1 MKAPN
6 RNHQG
11 WALPTVM
18 AVLSLGALGAMSLA
32 RGVWLHA
39 NLLRSD
45 GDEWRARWAA
55 EALLREAEQDLLASF
70 AAAKDARHSTPASDT
85 VPASPFI
92 PHTLAGLAQLRKAL
106 PAGLCRDGICAPDA
120 LEPTSAAV
128 WVQRLN
134 TAARYG
140 QYTGGAALSS
150 SQINPA
156 LTERSGYWLEA
167 FANADS
173 TQTTPLWRITALA
186 QASPRS
192 GPIML
197 QAWWQGASDTPTVGR
212 WLSWHE
218 VLP

>member
-1 MKAPN
+1 MKAQN
-6 RNHQG
+6 RTHQG

-18 AVLSLGALGAMSLA
+18 AVLGLGALAGLSLA

-39 NLLRSD
+39 SLLRSD
-45 GDEWRARWAA
+45 GDEWRARGAA

-70 AAAKDARHSTPASDT
+70 AAAKDTRHSTPATDA
-85 VPASPFI
+85 VPTGPFI
-92 PHTLAGLAQLRKAL
+92 PHTLAGLVQLRKAL
-106 PAGLCRDGICAPDA
+106 PAGLCRDGICAPGA

-128 WVQRLN
+128 WAQRLN

-140 QYTGGAALSS
+140 QFTGGAAVSD
-150 SQINPA
+150 SQINPVLA
-156 LTERSGYWLEA
+156 DRSGYWLEA
-167 FANADS
+167 FANADTS
-173 TQTTPLWRITALA
+173 QTTPLWRITALA

-192 GPIML
+192 GPIVL
-197 QAWWQGASDTPTVGR
+197 QAWWQAASDTPTVGR

>member
-1 MKAPN
+1 MKDPN

-45 GDEWRARWAA
+45 GDEWRARAAA
-55 EALLREAEQDLLASF
+55 EALLRDAEQDLLASF
-70 AAAKDARHSTPASDT
+70 AAAKDARHSTPAIDAVST
-85 VPASPFI
+85 GPFI

-106 PAGLCRDGICAPDA
+106 PPGLCREGVCAPLA
-120 LEPTSAAV
+120 LDSAAATV

-140 QYTGGAALSS
+140 QYTGGAAVKDSHV
-150 SQINPA
+150 NPVLA
-156 LTERSGYWLEA
+156 NRNGYWLEA
-167 FANADS
+167 FANADTS
-173 TQTTPLWRITALA
+173 QTTPLWRITALA

-197 QAWWQGASDTPTVGR
+197 QAWWQAASHTPTVGR

>member
-6 RNHQG
+6 RTHQG

-18 AVLSLGALGAMSLA
+18 AVLGLGALSALSLS

-39 NLLRSD
+39 HLLRSD

-70 AAAKDARHSTPASDT
+70 ALNKDERHSTPATDA
-85 VPASPFI
+85 VPTRPFI
-92 PHTLAGLAQLRKAL
+92 PHTAAGLAQLKKTL
-106 PAGLCRDGICAPDA
+106 PSGQCMDGICAPEA
-120 LEPTSAAV
+120 LEPASAAL
-128 WVQRLN
+128 WAQRLN

-140 QYTGGAALSS
+140 QFTGGAAVMD
-150 SQINPA
+150 SQINPVLA
-156 LTERSGYWLEA
+156 DRSGYWLEA
-167 FANADS
+167 FANADRA
-173 TQTTPLWRITALA
+173 QTTPLWRITALA

-192 GPIML
+192 APIVL
-197 QAWWQGASDTPTVGR
+197 QAWWQGANDAATGGR
-212 WLSWHE
+212 WLSWQE

>member
-1 MKAPN
+1 MKAQN
-6 RNHQG
+6 RTHQG

-18 AVLSLGALGAMSLA
+18 AVLGLGALAGLSLA

-39 NLLRSD
+39 SLLRSD
-45 GDEWRARWAA
+45 GNEWRARGAA

-70 AAAKDARHSTPASDT
+70 AAAKDARHSTPATDA
-85 VPASPFI
+85 VPSGPFI
-92 PHTLAGLAQLRKAL
+92 PHTLAGLALLSKAL
-106 PAGLCRDGICAPDA
+106 PAGLCRDGICAPGA

-128 WVQRLN
+128 WAQRLN

-140 QYTGGAALSS
+140 QFTGGTAGRD
-150 SQINPA
+150 SQINPVLA
-156 LTERSGYWLEA
+156 DRSGYWLEA
-167 FANADS
+167 FANADTS
-173 TQTTPLWRITALA
+173 QTTPLWRITALA

-192 GPIML
+192 GPIVL
-197 QAWWQGASDTPTVGR
+197 QAWWQAASDTPTVGR

>member
-1 MKAPN
+1 MKTQIHQ
-6 RNHQG
+6 HQG

-18 AVLSLGALGAMSLA
+18 AVLGLCALSAMSLS
-32 RGVWLHA
+32 RGLWLHA
-39 NLLRSD
+39 SLLRSD
-45 GDEWRARWAA
+45 GNEWRARGAA

-70 AAAKDARHSTPASDT
+70 AAAKDARHSTPATDA
-85 VPASPFI
+85 VPSGPFI

-106 PAGLCRDGICAPDA
+106 PAGLCREGICAPGA

-128 WVQRLN
+128 WAQRLN

-140 QYTGGAALSS
+140 QFTGGTAVSDN
-150 SQINPA
+150 QINPVLA
-156 LTERSGYWLEA
+156 DRSGYWLEA
-167 FANADS
+167 FANADTS
-173 TQTTPLWRITALA
+173 QTTPLWRITALA

-192 GPIML
+192 GPIVL
-197 QAWWQGASDTPTVGR
+197 QAWWQAASDTPTVGR

>member
-1 MKAPN
+1 MKAQN
-6 RNHQG
+6 RTHQG

-18 AVLSLGALGAMSLA
+18 AVLGLGALAAMSLA

-70 AAAKDARHSTPASDT
+70 AAAKDARHSTPATDA
-85 VPASPFI
+85 VPSGPFI

-106 PAGLCRDGICAPDA
+106 PAGLCRDGICAPGA

-128 WVQRLN
+128 WAQRLN

-140 QYTGGAALSS
+140 QFTGGTAVSD
-150 SQINPA
+150 SQINPVLA
-156 LTERSGYWLEA
+156 DRSGYWLEA
-167 FANADS
+167 FANADTS
-173 TQTTPLWRITALA
+173 QTTPLWRITALA

-192 GPIML
+192 GPIVL
-197 QAWWQGASDTPTVGR
+197 QAWWQAASDTPTVGR

>member
-1 MKAPN
+1 MKVRT

-18 AVLSLGALGAMSLA
+18 AVLGLGALGALSLA
-32 RGVWLHA
+32 RGVLPHA

-45 GDEWRARWAA
+45 GDEWRARGAA
-55 EALLREAEQDLLASF
+55 EALLREAEQDLMASF
-70 AAAKDARHSTPASDT
+70 AAIKDARHSTPAADAVPT
-85 VPASPFI
+85 VPFI

-106 PAGLCRDGICAPDA
+106 PTGLCKDGICAPET
-120 LEPTSAAV
+120 LEPATAAV

-134 TAARYG
+134 SAARYG
-140 QYTGGAALSS
+140 QYTGGAAVKD
-150 SQINPA
+150 SQVNPVLA
-156 LTERSGYWLEA
+156 DRSGYWLEA
-167 FANADS
+167 YANADRA
-173 TQTTPLWRITALA
+173 QTSPLWRITALA

-192 GPIML
+192 TPIVL
-197 QAWWQGASDTPTVGR
+197 QAWWQGTSDTSPVGR

>member
-1 MKAPN
+1 MKHPQ
-6 RNHQG
+6 RTHQG

-18 AVLSLGALGAMSLA
+18 AVLGLGALSAMSLS
-32 RGVWLHA
+32 RGLWLHA

-45 GDEWRARWAA
+45 GDELRARWAA

-70 AAAKDARHSTPASDT
+70 AAIKDTRHSTPA
-85 VPASPFI
+85 PAALSSTPFI
-92 PHTLAGLAQLRKAL
+92 PHTSAGLAQLKKAL
-106 PAGLCRDGICAPDA
+106 PSGLCMDGICAPDT
-120 LEPTSAAV
+120 LESTSATQ
-128 WVQRLN
+128 WLQRLS

-140 QYTGGAALSS
+140 QYTGGGPVWDSP
-150 SQINPA
+150 INPTLA
-156 LTERSGYWLEA
+156 ERSGYWLEA
-167 FANADS
+167 FSSADA

-192 GPIML
+192 APIVL
-197 QAWWQGASDTPTVGR
+197 QAWWQGASDTTADGR

>member
-1 MKAPN
+1 MKVRT

-18 AVLSLGALGAMSLA
+18 AVLGLGALGALSLA

-45 GDEWRARWAA
+45 GDEWRARGAA

-70 AAAKDARHSTPASDT
+70 AAIKDARHSTPAADA
-85 VPASPFI
+85 VPTAPFI
-92 PHTLAGLAQLRKAL
+92 PHTLAGLTQLRKAL
-106 PAGLCRDGICAPDA
+106 PTGLCKDGICAPET
-120 LEPTSAAV
+120 LEPAAAAV

-134 TAARYG
+134 SAARYG
-140 QYTGGAALSS
+140 QYTGGAAVRD
-150 SQINPA
+150 SQVNPVLA
-156 LTERSGYWLEA
+156 DRSGYWLEA
-167 FANADS
+167 YANADRA
-173 TQTTPLWRITALA
+173 QTSPLWRITALA

-192 GPIML
+192 TPIVL
-197 QAWWQGASDTPTVGR
+197 QAWWQGTSDTSPVGR

>member
-1 MKAPN
+1 MRAPT
-6 RNHQG
+6 RTHQG

-18 AVLSLGALGAMSLA
+18 AVLGLGALSALSLS

-45 GDEWRARWAA
+45 GDEWRARGAA

-70 AAAKDARHSTPASDT
+70 AANKDARHSTPATDAMPSG
-85 VPASPFI
+85 PFI
-92 PHTLAGLAQLRKAL
+92 PHTLAGLAQLKKAL
-106 PAGLCRDGICAPDA
+106 PAGLCREGICAPGA

-128 WVQRLN
+128 WAQRLD

-140 QYTGGAALSS
+140 QYTGGAAVSFN
-150 SQINPA
+150 QINPVLA
-156 LTERSGYWLEA
+156 DRSGYWLEA
-167 FANADS
+167 FANADGA
-173 TQTTPLWRITALA
+173 QTTPLWRITALA
-186 QASPRS
+186 QASPRT
-192 GPIML
+192 GTIVL
-197 QAWWQGASDTPTVGR
+197 QAWWQAASDTPTVGR

>member
-1 MKAPN
+1 MRAPT
-6 RNHQG
+6 RTHQG

-18 AVLSLGALGAMSLA
+18 AVLGLGALSALSLS

-45 GDEWRARWAA
+45 GDEWRARGAA

-70 AAAKDARHSTPASDT
+70 AANKDARHSTPATDAMPSG
-85 VPASPFI
+85 PFI
-92 PHTLAGLAQLRKAL
+92 PHTLAGLAQLKKAL
-106 PAGLCRDGICAPDA
+106 PAGLCREGICAPGA

-128 WVQRLN
+128 WAQRLD

-140 QYTGGAALSS
+140 QYTGGAAVSFN
-150 SQINPA
+150 QINPVLA
-156 LTERSGYWLEA
+156 DRSGYWLEA
-167 FANADS
+167 FANADGA
-173 TQTTPLWRITALA
+173 QTTPLWRITALA

-192 GPIML
+192 GPIIL
-197 QAWWQGASDTPTVGR
+197 QAWWQGASETPTLGR

>member
-1 MKAPN
+1 MKAHA
-6 RNHQG
+6 RSHQG

-18 AVLSLGALGAMSLA
+18 AVLGLGALAGLSLA

-45 GDEWRARWAA
+45 GDEWRARGAA

-70 AAAKDARHSTPASDT
+70 AAIKDARHSTPAADA
-85 VPASPFI
+85 VPTAPFI
-92 PHTLAGLAQLRKAL
+92 PHTLAGLTQLRKAL
-106 PAGLCRDGICAPDA
+106 PTGLCKDGICAPET
-120 LEPTSAAV
+120 LEPAAAAV

-134 TAARYG
+134 SAARYG
-140 QYTGGAALSS
+140 QYTGGAAVRD
-150 SQINPA
+150 SQVNPVLA
-156 LTERSGYWLEA
+156 ERSGYWLEA
-167 FANADS
+167 YANADRTHS
-173 TQTTPLWRITALA
+173 SPLWRITVLA

-192 GPIML
+192 TPVVL
-197 QAWWQGASDTPTVGR
+197 QAWWQGTSDTPTVGR